1 MPEPLELSQ
10 QPPDFDQEPPQLK
23 SVHFAGQE
31 ITASK
36 DRLASV
42 AGPYLKYVA
51 EDDRA
56 YQVRTRS
63 QHLLDI
69 AKRRPPRT
77 KYPLPQPGPLRLAY
91 RWLALAALGLAFSGL
106 GALLLAPLAGLA
118 ALKAQK
124 DKLSPANES
133 RARFVVLLASLLMIL
148 GAGLAFLFWLH
159 VRG

>member
-1 MPEPLELSQ
+1 MPDPLEPSQ
-10 QPPDFDQEPPQLK
+10 QPPDLDQKSPQLK

-31 ITASK
+31 TAASSN
-36 DRLASV
+36 RLAS
-42 AGPYLKYVA
+42 ATDSYLKYVA
-51 EDDRA
+51 EDDHA

-63 QHLLDI
+63 QRLLDI

-91 RWLALAALGLAFSGL
+91 RWLALAVLGLAFSGL

-124 DKLSPANES
+124 GKLSPANES
-133 RARFVVLLASLLMIL
+133 RARFVVLLAGLLLIL